1 MKGRDDMVKRREEKR
16 VRKYGME
23 VLNGEVWEFVRH
35 LVCVEGHVLNAL
47 IGHGNSLFR
56 RSKLK
61 ALGSIHGQ
69 ETAEEAMTPIES
81 AFSLDVNSKL
91 ECLVFYNENEMHG
104 LTVMS
109 KVYPLPSK
117 RNLFCFT
124 RAKPITF
131 AKVKNEHGNVMASC
145 VDAP

>member
-1 MKGRDDMVKRREEKR
+1 MVENRMREFGLMRWLDQWQRGFVGRSCLIPK
-16 VRKYGME
+16 
-23 VLNGEVWEFVRH
+23 
-35 LVCVEGHVLNAL
+35 VLNAL

-91 ECLVFYNENEMHG
+91 ECLVFYNENEMHD
-104 LTVMS
+104 LTALI
-109 KVYPLPSK
+109 VYMAK
-117 RNLFCFT
+117 QENLF
-124 RAKPITF
+124 ASQGEPITF
-131 AKVKNEHGNVMASC
+131 AKVKNEYGNVMASC
-145 VDAP
+145 VYAP